1 MAAAPGETASAPLGL
16 VAPKLLYFAVGPSW
30 GPRTIVFVKKLA
42 FPRRPVSPGSLD
54 FGSLSH
60 VLFES
65 ADLLESARGSE
76 DAEFQA
82 QAVEL
87 AIRALYA
94 GSAAI
99 DRQFGRPAADAKPQ
113 AQVIQGPWAAG
124 TS

>member
-1 MAAAPGETASAPLGL
+1 
-16 VAPKLLYFAVGPSW
+16 
-30 GPRTIVFVKKLA
+30 VKKLA
-42 FPRRPVSPGSLD
+42 FPRRTASTGSVD
-54 FGSLSH
+54 FRSLSH

-65 ADLLESARGSE
+65 ADLLESARESH
-76 DAEFQA
+76 DVEFQA

-99 DRQFGRPAADAKPQ
+99 ERQVGRPAAKVP
-113 AQVIQGPWAAG
+113 AQVIQGPWAPTA

>member
-1 MAAAPGETASAPLGL
+1 
-16 VAPKLLYFAVGPSW
+16 
-30 GPRTIVFVKKLA
+30 VKKLA
-42 FPRRPVSPGSLD
+42 FPRRPAGTASLD
-54 FGSLSH
+54 FRSLSH

-65 ADLLESARGSE
+65 ADLLESARESQ

-99 DRQFGRPAADAKPQ
+99 DRQLGRHAAKPAV
-113 AQVIQGPWAAG
+113 AQVIQGPWAAA
-124 TS
+124 TTP

>member
-1 MAAAPGETASAPLGL
+1 
-16 VAPKLLYFAVGPSW
+16 
-30 GPRTIVFVKKLA
+30 VKKLT
-42 FPRRPVSPGSLD
+42 FPRRPASTGSLD
-54 FGSLSH
+54 FRSLSH

-65 ADLLESARGSE
+65 ADLLESARESK
-76 DAEFQA
+76 DSEFQA

-99 DRQFGRPAADAKPQ
+99 DRQFGRQAQAQ

-124 TS
+124 TTS

>member
-1 MAAAPGETASAPLGL
+1 M
-16 VAPKLLYFAVGPSW
+16 
-30 GPRTIVFVKKLA
+30 KKLA
-42 FPRRPVSPGSLD
+42 FPRRPASTGSLD
-54 FGSLSH
+54 FRGLGH

-65 ADLLESARGSE
+65 ADLLESARESQ
-76 DAEFQA
+76 DTEFQA

-99 DRQFGRPAADAKPQ
+99 ERQFGRQ
-113 AQVIQGPWAAG
+113 APKAWAEVIPGPWASTG